1 MRKTTFSTLALVTV
15 LLLGCGPALSL
26 HSLFT
31 DEDVSFDS
39 GIVGV
44 WGEKRSEC
52 WTIRKSPKGNTYDF
66 IYTSGKGGTIIGEA
80 DSLSFVGR
88 LVKIGGYT
96 FMDITTNDSNLESFL
111 AIPVHAFLRLSLEG
125 DSLGIAYLDDDW
137 LKDNIEKNKIRI
149 KHELVD
155 DGILLTAS
163 PKELQELVRS
173 CAEDKKAFD
182 MEYSHRLK

>member
-31 DEDVSFDS
+31 DEDVIFNPAL
-39 GIVGV
+39 VGV
-44 WGEKRSEC
+44 WGEKENDC
-52 WTIRKSPKGNTYDF
+52 WTFRKSQKGNTYDF
-66 IYTSGKGGTIIGEA
+66 FYTNTSKSNA
-80 DSLSFVGR
+80 DSLSFVGH
-88 LVKIGGYT
+88 LLILDGKM
-96 FMDITTNDSNLESFL
+96 FMDVKSMESDINNPLL
-111 AIPVHAFLRLSLEG
+111 ALPAHAFLRLSLEG
-125 DSLGIAYLDDDW
+125 DSLGIAYLDDSW

-155 DGILLTAS
+155 DGIVLTAS
-163 PKELQELVRS
+163 PKELQKLVIS
-173 CAEDKKAFD
+173 CAEDKDAFD